1 MSYDKTD
8 VSRRMSGAVNSLKD
22 DYLGLRTG
30 RASTAM
36 LDPILVDAYGSK
48 MPLNQLSSIS
58 APESRLL
65 LIQVWDQTMVLQ
77 VEKSI
82 RESDLGLNPQTEGNS
97 IRVPIPELS
106 EERRLEIVKVAGKY
120 AEQSKV
126 AIRNIRR
133 DAVES
138 VRKSEKDKEISED
151 EKRSFEIE
159 IQKLT
164 DDFIS
169 EVDNLLAQ
177 KEIDIK
183 TV

>member
-138 VRKSEKDKEISED
+138 VRKSEKDKKISED

-169 EVDNLLAQ
+169 EVDSLLAQ

-183 TV
+183 TL

>member
-126 AIRNIRR
+126 AIRNVRR

-169 EVDNLLAQ
+169 EVDSLLAQ

-183 TV
+183 TL

>member
-36 LDPILVDAYGSK
+36 LDPVLVDAYGSK

-126 AIRNIRR
+126 AIRNVRR

-138 VRKSEKDKEISED
+138 VRKLEKDKEISED

-169 EVDNLLAQ
+169 EVDSLLAQ

-183 TV
+183 TL

>member
-106 EERRLEIVKVAGKY
+106 EERRLETRVGDP
-120 AEQSKV
+120 
-126 AIRNIRR
+126 RR
-133 DAVES
+133 SSGCARGS
-138 VRKSEKDKEISED
+138 ARLP
-151 EKRSFEIE
+151 RW
-159 IQKLT
+159 
-164 DDFIS
+164 
-169 EVDNLLAQ
+169 
-177 KEIDIK
+177 
-183 TV
+183 

>member
-126 AIRNIRR
+126 AIRNVRR

>member
-169 EVDNLLAQ
+169 EVDSLLAQ